1 MKILFTIVIALT
13 WTLGT
18 CSQNISSFLKKEQAF
33 RSFQL
38 NILEVSI
45 HEDPLINKHYNGQF
59 YSNDEGFIYM
69 NFPDSIIV
77 IYCPSNEN
85 DFKISERFRI
95 NQIHTTNPIVAS
107 IFTDDHEKIILKVLN
122 ENGLKIQFYYP
133 ETEISANFGNQMMA
147 YEFDN
152 LHVIKSR

>member
-1 MKILFTIVIALT
+1 MKTLFICFITLSFS
-13 WTLGT
+13 LGT

-38 NILEVSI
+38 NMLEVSI

-85 DFKISERFRI
+85 GFKISERFRI
-95 NQIHTTNPIVAS
+95 NQIHTTNPIAAS
-107 IFTDDHEKIILKVLN
+107 IFTDDHQKVILKVLN
-122 ENGLKIQFYYP
+122 ENGLKIQFYYQEP
-133 ETEISANFGNQMMA
+133 EIDDGYGNQMMA
-147 YEFDN
+147 FEFEKIYE
-152 LHVIKSR
+152 I